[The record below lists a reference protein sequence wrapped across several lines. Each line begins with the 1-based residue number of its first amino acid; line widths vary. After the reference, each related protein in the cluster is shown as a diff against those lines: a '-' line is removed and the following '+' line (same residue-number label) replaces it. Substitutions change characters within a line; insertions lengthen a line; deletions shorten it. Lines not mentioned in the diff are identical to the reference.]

1 MAQKRRWNAL
11 LSDSKAFFT
20 DWVGGVLLCIYYY
33 CPCCVAQLPP
43 PQLYIYY
50 QPPSCYKP
58 SSARMEGQKPLN
70 HPCFSTDSRKWKCKS
85 RVVESA
91 AHIHIH
97 STFFCTGPIYLDG
110 LVVGTRFPSSLD
122 GDAAAYARV
131 CLSIDWTSTLGKLCT
146 QSVTSAG
153 YMSAYYI
160 MFSKI
165 QQPGHCTMLNIFS
178 HWI

>member
-1 MAQKRRWNAL
+1 MAAKYRIGRGTARRGGTEPSFCKAGSNAAARRIMAQKRRWNAL

-20 DWVGGVLLCIYYY
+20 DWVGGVLLCIYY

-97 STFFCTGPIYLDG
+97 STFFLHWTHLFGWPRRGNEVSIIP
-110 LVVGTRFPSSLD
+110 RRWRS
-122 GDAAAYARV
+122 
-131 CLSIDWTSTLGKLCT
+131 CLC
-146 QSVTSAG
+146 
-153 YMSAYYI
+153 
-160 MFSKI
+160 
-165 QQPGHCTMLNIFS
+165 
-178 HWI
+178 